1 MKKII
6 VLLLTLVL
14 GMSFLMVSCDNKKE
28 DDTDQGYQSSRP
40 ALYIEPES
48 FAETDIVLI
57 KNKATDYVIVIP
69 DNPTQMESYA
79 AEELQYFLKEST
91 GCQIG
96 VISDAGLTHDNNAKY
111 LSIGET
117 SLIKAQTD
125 IEIDIKVMGE
135 SGPTVIRKGNTV
147 YMCGADAY
155 GTLNSVY
162 KFLEYQINFMAYAV
176 DYVYYDYFNELK
188 LLDFNYQYVPTIAKM
203 TAHEVF
209 GDRYVKDVARM
220 YMVCGVK
227 QHQSNAELFNGNYW
241 NGYFCHTNQFF
252 LNAND
257 EKVKELE
264 NQYKENGEDRYIYK
278 NNQICY
284 TNEDA
289 IRLFSENLF
298 NVLSSNE
305 SINRVNLGVN
315 DYPTSC
321 DCQKC
326 LEQTAIYN
334 GGGVLIRFCNRVA
347 ENIDNWFKER
357 GETRKIELVPLLYYN
372 YITPP
377 VRLDSK
383 GNYVPI
389 DNTVYPRQ
397 GDISVGFMYTPILS
411 CYQHS
416 YEEPCETNMQ
426 NRSDLLGW
434 SVFTN
439 KFYMYSYGSNFPGK
453 HTYFNNMS
461 YMADQFRWYHENGIR
476 FEAVHEQGYGADLGV
491 LDDLKMFVRSR
502 LGWNP
507 LLELEEVVEDFVT
520 HYYGV
525 AGEWIDKY
533 YHATADHIEW
543 IYDQKGTDC
552 LYPLTTSTSAQYWPK
567 NTLLEFEGYI
577 LNGMRAIDSS
587 NYTDADKEVY
597 KERLNRELFLVRYNE
612 YVYYSSEFTK
622 NDLKVLTDYVN
633 ENIVKDGYNPT
644 GRS

>member
-6 VLLLTLVL
+6 ILLLTLV
-14 GMSFLMVSCDNKKE
+14 MMTTFMASSCKGSENNNE
-28 DDTDQGYQSSRP
+28 EANQNQRS

-48 FAETDIVLI
+48 FDETDIVLI
-57 KNKATDYVIVIP
+57 KNKSSEYVIVIP

-79 AEELQYFLKEST
+79 AEELQYFIKEST
-91 GCQIG
+91 GCTLS
-96 VISDAGLTHDNNAKY
+96 VISDAGISHDNNAKY

-117 SLIKAQTD
+117 SLLKAQTD
-125 IEIDIKVMGE
+125 IVIDIEVMGE
-135 SGPTVIRKGNTV
+135 SGPTVIRKDNTV
-147 YMCGADAY
+147 YMCGASAY

-162 KFLEYQINFMAYAV
+162 KFLEYQIGFMAYAV

-188 LLDFNYQYVPTIAKM
+188 LLDFSYQYVPTVAKM

-209 GDRYVKDVARM
+209 GEEYVKDVARM
-220 YMVCGVK
+220 YMLCGTK
-227 QHQSNAELFNGNYW
+227 QHQSTTELFEGYYW
-241 NGYFCHTNQFF
+241 DGYFCHTNQFF
-252 LNAND
+252 LSPT
-257 EKVKELE
+257 EYPHL
-264 NQYKENGEDRYIYK
+264 YK

-284 TNEDA
+284 TSEEA
-289 IRLFSENLF
+289 LQVFSQNVFNL
-298 NVLSSNE
+298 LYANE
-305 SINRVNLGVN
+305 SINKINLGVN

-321 DCQKC
+321 DCETC

-334 GGGVLIRFCNRVA
+334 GGGVLIRFCNAVA

-357 GETRKIELVPLLYYN
+357 GITRKVELVPLLYYN

-377 VRLDSK
+377 VRLDPN

-389 DNTVYPRQ
+389 DDTVYPRK

-416 YEEPCETNMQ
+416 YQDPCETNKQ

-434 SVFTN
+434 SVF
-439 KFYMYSYGSNFPGK
+439 KDVFYMYSYGANFPGK

-461 YMADQFRWYHENGIR
+461 YMADQFKWYYDNEIR
-476 FEAVHEQGYGADLGV
+476 FEMVHEQGYGADLGV

-507 LLELEEVVEDFVT
+507 LLKLEDVVADFVT

-525 AGEWIDKY
+525 AGEWVDKY
-533 YHATADHIEW
+533 YHATTDHFEW
-543 IYDQKGTDC
+543 IYNEKGTDC
-552 LYPLTTSTSAQYWPK
+552 LYPLTTSTSDDFWPK
-567 NTLLEFEGYI
+567 NTLLSFENYI
-577 LNGMRAIDSS
+577 LNGMREIELSS
-587 NYTDADKEVY
+587 YTNLDKEIY
-597 KERLNRELFLVRYNE
+597 KERLNRELFLIRYNE
-612 YVYYSSEFTK
+612 YLYYETEFTK
-622 NDLKVLTDYVN
+622 DEQEVLRNYVN
-633 ENIVKDGYNPT
+633 ENIVKPGYNPT